1 MTTAY
6 WCVLVAIL
14 LPYACTVIAKVA
26 GDRFGPNA
34 NRDPR
39 QWLDKQQGLSR
50 RAHAAQLNGFEVT
63 PAFAAAVI
71 IAHLAGGATQGTID
85 LLAMLFVASRVA
97 YILCYLADRAPLRSI
112 AWFVGFGLIIALF
125 CVAA

>member
-6 WCVLVAIL
+6 WCVLIAIL
-14 LPYACTVIAKVA
+14 LPYTCTVAAKIA
-26 GDRFGPNA
+26 GDRFGPTA

-39 QWLDKQQGLSR
+39 AWLDQQQGMSR
-50 RAHAAQLNGFEVT
+50 RANAAQLNGFEAA

-71 IAHLAGGATQGTID
+71 IAHLAGGAQQGTLD
-85 LLAMLFVASRVA
+85 TLALLWVASRVA
-97 YILCYLADRAPLRSI
+97 YILCYLADLARLRSVV
-112 AWFVGFGLIIALF
+112 WFAGVGIIVALF

>member
-14 LPYACTVIAKVA
+14 LPYVCTVTAKMA

-39 QWLDKQQGLSR
+39 GWLDKQQGLSR

-71 IAHLAGGATQGTID
+71 IAHLAGGAQQGTID
-85 LLAMLFVASRVA
+85 LLALLFVASRVA
-97 YILCYLADRAPLRSI
+97 YILCYLADRATLRTL
-112 AWFVGFGLIIALF
+112 AWFVGLAMIVALF

>member
-14 LPYACTVIAKVA
+14 LPYACTVTAKLA

-39 QWLDKQQGLSR
+39 AWLDKQQGLSK
-50 RAHAAQLNGFEVT
+50 RAHAAQLNGFEIT

-71 IAHLAGGATQGTID
+71 IAHLAGSTTQGTID

-112 AWFVGFGLIIALF
+112 AWFVGLGLIIALF

>member
-14 LPYACTVIAKVA
+14 LPYACTVTAKLA

-39 QWLDKQQGLSR
+39 AWLDKQQGLSK
-50 RAHAAQLNGFEVT
+50 RAHAAQLNGFEIT

-71 IAHLAGGATQGTID
+71 IAHFAGGTTQGTID
-85 LLAMLFVASRVA
+85 LLAMFFVASRVA

-112 AWFVGFGLIIALF
+112 AWFVGLGLIIALF